1 MWIPAG
7 EAADRADI
15 AYGTAMFLRREDSC
29 VVFATGSGTYRLTD
43 GDLSRPVLVGRW
55 PGRDVSECL

>member
-29 VVFATGSGTYRLTD
+29 VVFATGSGTYHLT
-43 GDLSRPVLVGRW
+43 G
-55 PGRDVSECL
+55 